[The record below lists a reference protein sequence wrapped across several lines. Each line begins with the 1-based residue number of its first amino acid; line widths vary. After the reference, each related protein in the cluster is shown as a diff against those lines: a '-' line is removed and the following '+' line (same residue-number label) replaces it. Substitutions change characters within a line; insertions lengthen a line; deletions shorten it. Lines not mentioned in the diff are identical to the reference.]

1 MANPLF
7 NMFGR
12 NQQTNNN
19 NNILAQFQ
27 QFASNF
33 QGDPKQKVQELLS
46 NGTMT
51 QEQFEQFSN
60 IANTIFKRNR

>member
-60 IANTIFKRNR
+60 IANTIFKRN

>member
-7 NMFGR
+7 NMFGN
-12 NQQTNNN
+12 NQPRNNN

-27 QFASNF
+27 QFAQNF
-33 QGDPKQKVQELLS
+33 QGDPKQRVQELLN

-51 QEQFEQFSN
+51 REQFDQLSN
-60 IANTIFKRNR
+60 IANTIFRRN

>member
-7 NMFGR
+7 NMFGH

-51 QEQFEQFSN
+51 REQFDQLSN
-60 IANTIFKRNR
+60 IANMIFKRNR